1 MTRVKVDKNKYF
13 GKGFSGFPKNILRH
27 RFLHASFVISK
38 QQYFL
43 LKAVSILAFSE
54 KKRLKKNE
62 LGDVSFILSSCGQH
76 VMVELKGKLNL
87 KMLITIQ

>member
-13 GKGFSGFPKNILRH
+13 GEGFSGFPENILRH

-43 LKAVSILAFSE
+43 LKAVSILALSE
-54 KKRLKKNE
+54 KK
-62 LGDVSFILSSCGQH
+62 
-76 VMVELKGKLNL
+76 
-87 KMLITIQ
+87 T

>member
-27 RFLHASFVISK
+27 SFLHASFVISK

-54 KKRLKKNE
+54 KRDLKRT
-62 LGDVSFILSSCGQH
+62 S
-76 VMVELKGKLNL
+76 
-87 KMLITIQ
+87 